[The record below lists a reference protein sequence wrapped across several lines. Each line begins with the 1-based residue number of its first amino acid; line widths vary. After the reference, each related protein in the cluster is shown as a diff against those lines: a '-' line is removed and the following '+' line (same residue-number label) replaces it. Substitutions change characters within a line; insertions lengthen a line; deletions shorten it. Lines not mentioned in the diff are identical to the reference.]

1 MFAGTDRRTSYV
13 IDPTAR
19 KVNWQEVG
27 HVAEPGRY
35 LFKFGWLTITAA
47 DIAIW
52 QGHPTAA
59 FTLVRVPGTAENP
72 DNVTEEFHLGAIEL
86 RE

>member
-1 MFAGTDRRTSYV
+1 L
-13 IDPTAR
+13 IDPVAR
-19 KVNWQEVG
+19 KVSWQEVG

-52 QGHPTAA
+52 QGHPNAA
-59 FTLVRVPGTAENP
+59 LTLVRLPETAAMTSE
-72 DNVTEEFHLGAIEL
+72 DIAEEYHLGAIEL